1 MTEAPKAAAAVVTSP
16 ARVAWDPWLRMVE
29 QMAATDPNQA
39 AVELADALANSGME
53 HLAAAVL
60 HGRTEET
67 T

>member
-1 MTEAPKAAAAVVTSP
+1 
-16 ARVAWDPWLRMVE
+16 MVE